1 MLFSLTTL
9 FCSGINGCP
18 YPDFRL
24 HTIQLSADS
33 TIGWNDLCSEM
44 DFFDDDQ
51 IFHAIEIRSLV
62 EPFVTTAIS
71 RNCNLIH
78 EFFLSFWQ
86 PPKISQ
92 DNF

>member
-9 FCSGINGCP
+9 FCSGING
-18 YPDFRL
+18 YPNPDIRL
-24 HTIQLSADS
+24 HDIQLSADS

-44 DFFDDDQ
+44 GSFDDDH
-51 IFHAIEIRSLV
+51 IFHANEIRSFV
-62 EPFVTTAIS
+62 EPFVTKDIPQ
-71 RNCNLIH
+71 NCNLIH
-78 EFFLSFWQ
+78 EFFIAVWQ